1 MSQDY
6 DDRDADAAPSKTQI
20 KQAMHELQALGEA
33 LLELPDVQ
41 LDGIEME
48 DNLREALRTVRGIR
62 TREARRRQLQY
73 VGKLLRMADVEP
85 MRRAMADYRA
95 GQTQSTQAFQ
105 AIEQWRDR
113 LLDDDAAITNWV
125 DTHPATDV
133 QRLRVLI
140 RNARRERTA
149 MSAQQVDGGAAR
161 KGRYYRELFK
171 RLRAEMEA
179 TDE

>member
-6 DDRDADAAPSKTQI
+6 EDRGANAAPSKTQV
-20 KQAMHELQALGEA
+20 KQAMHELQGLGEA
-33 LLELPDVQ
+33 LLELPDAQ
-41 LDGIEME
+41 LDDIEME

-95 GQTQSTQAFQ
+95 GQTQAAQVFQ
-105 AIEQWRDR
+105 GMEQWRER
-113 LLDDDAAITNWV
+113 LLDDDAAVTAWIEAY
-125 DTHPATDV
+125 PATDI

-140 RNARRERTA
+140 RNARRERDA
-149 MSAQQVDGGAAR
+149 MAAQQVEGGAAR
-161 KGRYYRELFK
+161 KGRYYRELFQ

-179 TDE
+179 SSG